1 MSASTTTNTQINLLE
16 EVEPAKDRM
25 FKFGADALSNAELL
39 SLLLRT
45 GTREHSATEL
55 ALQLLKSSDGSLS
68 KLLFR
73 SPQELAETTGVGPAK
88 AATLAA
94 VLELARRVARE
105 QMEQKTMLDNP
116 DAVRE
121 YLGLTLRGL
130 EYEAFVVLFLNS
142 QHRLIAAETMFK
154 GTLNQTAVYPR
165 EVLKRALQLNAAAVI
180 ISHNHPSGY
189 AEPSDPDLSLTRTLQ
204 AVLGQ
209 VDIRVLDHIIVAGSQ
224 QYSFSQHGLL

>member
-16 EVEPAKDRM
+16 AVESAKERM

-55 ALQLLKSSDGSLS
+55 ALQLLKSNDGSLS

-73 SPQELAETTGVGPAK
+73 SPQELAETTSVGPAK

-105 QMEQKTMLDNP
+105 QMEQNTMLDSP
-116 DAVRE
+116 DVTRD
-121 YLGLTLRGL
+121 YLSLTLRGL
-130 EYEAFVVLFLNS
+130 GHEAFVALFLNN

-154 GTLNQTAVYPR
+154 GTVNQVAVHPR

-180 ISHNHPSGY
+180 ISHNHPSGQP
-189 AEPSDPDLSLTRTLQ
+189 EPSDADLALTRTL
-204 AVLGQ
+204 AAALDI
-209 VDIRVLDHIIVAGSQ
+209 VDIRMLDHIIVADDQ
-224 QYSFSQHGLL
+224 QYSFFEHGLL

>member
-16 EVEPAKDRM
+16 ELEPAKERM

-55 ALQLLKSSDGSLS
+55 ALQLLKSNDGSLS

-105 QMEQKTMLDNP
+105 QMEQKTMLDSP
-116 DAVRE
+116 EVVCE

-142 QHRLIAAETMFK
+142 QHRLMAS
-154 GTLNQTAVYPR
+154 P
-165 EVLKRALQLNAAAVI
+165 
-180 ISHNHPSGY
+180 GY
-189 AEPSDPDLSLTRTLQ
+189 AALDPARPPGSAATWRQSDRAGCIFPLFRTIQRPDGRFQNHGTRAFHPPSPPLIKLN
-204 AVLGQ
+204 
-209 VDIRVLDHIIVAGSQ
+209 
-224 QYSFSQHGLL
+224 